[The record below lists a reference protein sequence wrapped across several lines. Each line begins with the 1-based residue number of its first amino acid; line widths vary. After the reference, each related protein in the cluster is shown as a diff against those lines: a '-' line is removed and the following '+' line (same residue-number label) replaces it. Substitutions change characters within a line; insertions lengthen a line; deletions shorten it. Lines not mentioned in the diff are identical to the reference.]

1 MKDITLQGITAP
13 VLTPFCENGEVNTG
27 EYARLIKYI
36 TGCGIR
42 GIFVGGTSGEFVN
55 LRTEERERLLA
66 AAKDAAEEDVTVLFN
81 VTAMNEH
88 ELYHMIE
95 WAKKKGAD
103 AVSVTAPYY
112 HRYDEKALCRYFGKV
127 AEAAEGMPVYL
138 YNMSGMTNNPITPM
152 VLKTVA
158 EQHRNICGV
167 KDSSMDFMTLL
178 NYQVAMEKMDF
189 ELITGNDAQV
199 LPALMA
205 GAAGGI
211 IAVASVFPE
220 LSFSIWS
227 NFKDGNIEEAKA
239 SQKTVLQ
246 IRELFRSVMPTIAHK
261 EALKLKGFDMGPS
274 RFPFRDLTEE
284 EMRKL
289 KRGLVNLG
297 MIKGD

>member
-1 MKDITLQGITAP
+1 MKNITLQGITAP

-95 WAKKKGAD
+95 WAKKEGAD

-167 KDSSMDFMTLL
+167 RHLPQRGGPEGQQHGFYDP
-178 NYQVAMEKMDF
+178 
-189 ELITGNDAQV
+189 AQ
-199 LPALMA
+199 
-205 GAAGGI
+205 
-211 IAVASVFPE
+211 
-220 LSFSIWS
+220 LSGC
-227 NFKDGNIEEAKA
+227 NGKDG
-239 SQKTVLQ
+239 
-246 IRELFRSVMPTIAHK
+246 F
-261 EALKLKGFDMGPS
+261 
-274 RFPFRDLTEE
+274 
-284 EMRKL
+284 
-289 KRGLVNLG
+289 
-297 MIKGD
+297 